1 MIELQFKF
9 KIVYTLSSDSDAYK
23 GLLAMFLGPMFLKI
37 LNQSHNGRY

>member
-23 GLLAMFLGPMFLKI
+23 GLLAMFLKI